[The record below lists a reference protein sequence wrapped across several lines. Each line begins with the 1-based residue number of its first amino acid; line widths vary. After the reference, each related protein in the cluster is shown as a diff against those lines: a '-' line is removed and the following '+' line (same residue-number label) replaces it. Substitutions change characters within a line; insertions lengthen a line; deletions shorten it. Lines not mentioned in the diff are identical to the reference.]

1 MENIKCK
8 NCNQEVHCEMIT
20 DYINKPCP
28 CCGRILMTY
37 SDYERQKR
45 RSMNIGAGAD
55 AKAKRFF
62 KLINRKYFNFA

>member
-1 MENIKCK
+1 MEKIKCK
-8 NCNQEVHCEMIT
+8 NCNQEIRCEMIT

-45 RSMNIGAGAD
+45 RSMNAGAN
-55 AKAKRFF
+55 AKAKHFF
-62 KLINRKYFNFA
+62 KLLNRKDFNFA

>member
-45 RSMNIGAGAD
+45 RSMNAGAD
-55 AKAKRFF
+55 AKTKHFF
-62 KLINRKYFNFA
+62 KLLNRKDFNFA

>member
-20 DYINKPCP
+20 DYIIEPCP

-45 RSMNIGAGAD
+45 RSMNAGAD

-62 KLINRKYFNFA
+62 QTD